1 MGIFSTI
8 KKWLT
13 GGSTN
18 SKIKSANRT
27 SYYGGGVSSK
37 RTQTQIK
44 QSISAAKKKQEEE
57 QKEKQEQLNS
67 AFKASTYKA
76 KTIAE
81 TRGKSEE
88 KKAEKPDV
96 FNKKNAYK
104 ATPPSTRR
112 STALGG
118 LSESDIKTRTAKKA
132 AADANRKEQLRTAE
146 RLKPLIDEKYGKRKS
161 GVPTYV
167 KQGNYAADPDVAKY
181 NVLKHPVATSATR
194 GAVSGTTF
202 GLSELAIQK
211 APKSKEAAEA
221 ERFYQ
226 ANKSKGAEFAGEMAG
241 SIAGFGLTGNLSK
254 NAVSKVFPKATAK
267 IGASATERLATN
279 KFVLQAAEKEAL
291 KTFGKTFTEKELAQ
305 LARAKAAKIVAAVGE
320 DMAINLTTGAVSDV
334 THALI
339 DSKDPVEFA
348 KNMAINAGMNVALG
362 GLTTV
367 APELFRGSELQ
378 SSMKAMGDDAV
389 GFGRDVARNM
399 DNKSGGIKI
408 SNGDVP
414 PKNGAIE
421 KTLND
426 LADKVESN
434 KPTKKIETIASGKN
448 WRSGEDIAFWKDG
461 NTLYVGNP
469 NGDFKS
475 FGKDLP
481 ENRIKAEDEFD
492 YYNNTRQQKLREARG
507 EKQAKSKATKPKA
520 EERPRPDGVKK
531 YTDKQLL
538 DMKKNGKLNQLS
550 HDEYTYYIYDRPEND
565 PFFEKWDAIDSN
577 GKTVK
582 KKATKAEEPKAE
594 QPKAE
599 QAKTEE
605 PKSEK
610 STKTL
615 TKKQL
620 ESKKKRSDKRLK
632 QIEEEI
638 KKSPYASQYEQDALS
653 AKYTKELEYRKKLD
667 ERIKEAE
674 ASADGTITVSKGKKK
689 AAKEVDESNVT
700 VTKGK
705 EELVDEPSKPK
716 KEKKKKQSKTE
727 TETKTEAKTETKAE
741 VKAEEPKPS
750 KKVTSLENKIRNS
763 DEKINKFKK
772 QIAEKK
778 KEGASEKSIANLEAQ
793 RKAEMERRKGFK
805 KELKELT
812 GSSEVSK
819 KVEPPKV
826 EAKAETEIKTIGNKK
841 VDSLENRVAYANDNI
856 DKFKKTLKE
865 KKANGASEKSIAY
878 TEKQLAKEKA
888 RLKEIKKELT
898 AAKKEA
904 EAKASTVDV
913 EKLFKEQEKERY
925 AVAGKSTKELKK
937 QLADLQDDLKVLS
950 DEIDSPR
957 EIPIDELRKL
967 EYEHQLKSEL
977 YDTVNDELHSRNP
990 AKDVLKKD
998 TEVKPPKKEKATKSA
1013 KAKEAKADVKVE
1025 ASEKPMTKAAQ
1036 VRAKKEAAK
1045 QRLDVL
1051 LESVKEKQAAYDGG
1065 DANALKE
1072 LVSLEKETK
1081 QAYRD
1086 AGMSRADEYKEAKK
1100 LFDKHDRAL
1109 KRLEN
1114 KGTKPAAE
1122 TLKTKAENTDVLE
1135 TYKKNQKASIEQAKA
1150 EEQSTVDIGN
1160 KTYSAVDESPFD
1172 EASTRTTR
1180 EKPKFTSKEEASKGA
1195 TAKNKDK
1202 IKEAKGKA
1210 KKQEQKFRRNP
1221 LPRGEALHKGTVKEV
1236 TGKEL
1241 DEAINPPS
1249 FDDYIKAKKT
1259 YAKGQASHETEVV
1272 SRAGTSLTNA
1282 TTAEAQRE
1290 FLENGWRDGMFNY
1303 RRIKN
1308 KEKYSEVMKRFV
1320 DEPDAVS
1327 REIIRYNNDLST
1339 LSADKV
1345 VDTHYQAH
1353 CVMKMLRKELDN
1365 PALTAEEKTAVKEL
1379 YSNAASLSQKLSS
1392 MSGQVNQFQ
1401 GVMVGCSPAR
1411 RADNA
1416 IDNIVNILD
1425 SSKGFRK
1432 KQKIEIDGKTVA
1444 LSDKMP
1450 ERRQQIRALILENED
1465 IAKDLKKVYDATTA
1479 EEYGEAMSE
1488 LMLSTYKLNHATGF
1502 DYLQQWRY
1510 LAMLGN
1516 PKTHLRNLIGNTT
1529 FGALRQASN
1538 AIRSVEEKALGG
1550 YAAKKGLEIDYH
1562 GGLSF
1567 SAPMQARSRK
1577 LAKDEASKAAWDS
1590 FDKHKNEIL
1599 GQNKYDTPEMAQFFG
1614 VLSKGNTKLLGW
1626 EDDIFRAPA
1635 YREQYIKSY
1644 RKFASKGEITDAIL
1658 DRIHNEAV
1666 KESRIATF
1674 NEFNELAQI
1683 LAKSQRGLY
1692 DYNAS
1697 TGQKAVAHLSN
1708 ALLPF
1713 TKVPANILKQSVN
1726 YSPAGVAKAVAHIKD
1741 AASRGDSELFNTAL
1755 DELASGITGTGIAAL
1770 GYFFGKNTD
1779 IFTTNAGSED
1789 AAAKFKKQQGV
1800 QNYSATVDVDG
1811 KTYSFTLDWMVPASC
1826 TFFTGVE
1833 LAKQLEKGASG
1844 SSLWDSIGNIS
1855 QVTSRVIDPVL
1866 ETSMLSGIYN
1876 IVENSRKSSSY
1887 DDQKSFADIALR
1899 EIVQSYVSSYI
1910 PTLQGQLA
1918 RSFAYDAD
1926 KMVVGES
1933 DWDYF
1938 VNSLKVK
1945 MGLAD
1950 VDTLRWDALGDDV
1963 NAYGEVK
1970 NKKTSASDYA
1980 KSFVK
1985 NAILPTNI
1993 QEVNLTDVD
2002 KQKIKEYEDY
2012 VAAGGDPADK
2022 EYLFPKKSYK
2032 TKFSYGKKGADPVD
2046 VKLSNKEVSLY
2057 NQAKT
2062 TGGGEG
2068 MRIVLEG
2075 TMFNRYE
2082 KDASGKRSVLKDGY
2096 TKEEKEKLIAKFEG
2110 KSMREVEQWLYK
2122 QPQFKNATE
2131 EEQRRTLNK
2140 LWSYSTQGT
2149 ANGAKR
2155 VGEQAVVKSQGGDVN
2170 EYNFK
2175 NELSQK
2181 KQLNIK
2187 SAIDDGIVTYEEVV
2201 DFARNAG
2208 KTYYYEND
2216 EGGTSST
2223 YYNKKQMLE
2232 YLEAKG
2238 YSHDKAEALFNAFK
2252 NSNAKPYGAAS
2263 GRRGWGGWHRWG
2275 RHGGGGSKK
2284 TKIKTGSFKPATV
2297 HPSKGSSSASKLPK
2311 TSVNVKSTASAGSR
2325 SSSARS
2331 AGARS
2336 GSGSTKVSV
2345 PTTSS
2350 RRSTARVSTNV
2361 KRSGSRVSSNPKI
2374 AVTPLNI
2381 KKVKASTSKAAK
2393 KTNLSVAL
2401 KDIENT
2407 QKKVAPPK
2415 ARRK

>member
-1 MGIFSTI
+1 MRIFDWI
-8 KKWLT
+8 KKKING
-13 GGSTN
+13 GGSSAT
-18 SKIKSANRT
+18 SKKIKEANRT
-27 SYYGGGVSSK
+27 SYYGGGVSTK
-37 RTQTQIK
+37 TTQTQIK
-44 QSISAAKKKQEEE
+44 TNASVAKQKQKEE
-57 QKEKQEQLNS
+57 QKQKQEQVS
-67 AFKASTYKA
+67 RAFKAYDQ
-76 KTIAE
+76 KTKKITEARE
-81 TRGKSEE
+81 TREE
-88 KKAEKPDV
+88 KKTAKPDA
-96 FNKKNAYK
+96 FNRKNAFK

-132 AADANRKEQLRTAE
+132 VADANRKEQLRTAE
-146 RLKPLIDEKYGKRKS
+146 KLKPLLDEKYSTRKS

-167 KQGNYAADPDVAKY
+167 KQGNYAADPLVAKY
-181 NVLKHPVATSATR
+181 NVLKHPYATSATR

-211 APKSKEAAEA
+211 APKSKEAEEA

-254 NAVSKVFPKATAK
+254 EAVSKAFPKATAK
-267 IGASATERLATN
+267 IGASVTERLATN

-320 DMAINLTTGAVSDV
+320 DMAINLTTGAISDV
-334 THALI
+334 SHAFI

-348 KNMAINAGMNVALG
+348 KNIAINAGMNYGLG

-378 SSMKAMGDDAV
+378 GSIRAMGDDV
-389 GFGRDVARNM
+389 VDFGRDVTRNM
-399 DNKSGGIKI
+399 DNKSGGIKL
-408 SNGDVP
+408 SGNKAKDSAP
-414 PKNGAIE
+414 
-421 KTLND
+421 
-426 LADKVESN
+426 KVEV
-434 KPTKKIETIASGKN
+434 IASGKN
-448 WRSGEDIAFWKDG
+448 WINGEDHVLWKEG

-492 YYNNTRQQKLREARG
+492 YANNKRAQELRAARG
-507 EKQAKSKATKPKA
+507 EKQAKSKTSKPKT

-538 DMKKNGKLNQLS
+538 DMKKNGNLNQLS
-550 HDEYTYYIYDRPEND
+550 RDEYTYYIYDRPEND
-565 PFFEKWDAIDSN
+565 PFFEKWDAIDNN

-582 KKATKAEEPKAE
+582 KTAKVEEPKAEQPKAE

-705 EELVDEPSKPK
+705 EELVEEPPKPK
-716 KEKKKKQSKTE
+716 KEKKKKQNK
-727 TETKTEAKTETKAE
+727 AKSETKAE
-741 VKAEEPKPS
+741 TKVEAQAEAKAEVKTEEPKPS

-763 DEKINKFKK
+763 DEKIDNFKK

-778 KEGASEKSIANLEAQ
+778 KSGASEKSIANLESQ

-812 GSSEVSK
+812 GSSEISK
-819 KVEPPKV
+819 KAELPES
-826 EAKAETEIKTIGNKK
+826 EAKVDAEVKTTGNKK
-841 VDSLENRVAYANDNI
+841 VDSLEKRVAYANDNI

-878 TEKQLAKEKA
+878 TEEQLAKEKA

-904 EAKASTVDV
+904 EAKAVADV
-913 EKLFKEQEKERY
+913 AVEPKSNAVVKE
-925 AVAGKSTKELKK
+925 T
-937 QLADLQDDLKVLS
+937 
-950 DEIDSPR
+950 
-957 EIPIDELRKL
+957 
-967 EYEHQLKSEL
+967 KSE
-977 YDTVNDELHSRNP
+977 TTKAPV
-990 AKDVLKKD
+990 
-998 TEVKPPKKEKATKSA
+998 EVTAP
-1013 KAKEAKADVKVE
+1013 
-1025 ASEKPMTKAAQ
+1025 EKPATKAAQ
-1036 VRAKKEAAK
+1036 ARAKKEAAR

-1051 LESVKEKQAAYDGG
+1051 LESVKEKQAVYDGG
-1065 DANALKE
+1065 DASALKE
-1072 LVSLEKETK
+1072 LVSIEKEAK

-1122 TLKTKAENTDVLE
+1122 TLKTKAENADVLE
-1135 TYKKNQKASIEQAKA
+1135 TYRKNQKASIEQAKA
-1150 EEQSTVDIGN
+1150 EESSTVDIGS

-1180 EKPKFTSKEEASKGA
+1180 ETPKFTSKEEADKGVK
-1195 TAKNKDK
+1195 AKNKEK

-1365 PALTAEEKTAVKEL
+1365 PSLTAEEKAAVKEL

-1432 KQKIEIDGKTVA
+1432 KQKIEIDGKMVS

-1529 FGALRQASN
+1529 FGGLRQISN
-1538 AIRSVEEKALGG
+1538 TVRSLEETAFGG
-1550 YAAKKGLEIDYH
+1550 YAAKKGLQIDYH
-1562 GGLSF
+1562 GGLSPT
-1567 SAPMQARSRK
+1567 AHIQARSRK
-1577 LAKDEASKAAWDS
+1577 LANDDASKAAWQW
-1590 FDKHKNEIL
+1590 FDNRKSEIL
-1599 GQNKYDTPEMAQFFG
+1599 GQSKYDTPEMAQFFG
-1614 VLSKGNTKLLGW
+1614 FLSKGNTKLLGW

-1635 YREQYIKSY
+1635 YREQFIKSY
-1644 RKFASKGEITDAIL
+1644 NKFAKKGKVSDDIL
-1658 DRIHNEAV
+1658 QRIHNEAL

-1674 NEFNELAQI
+1674 NEYNELAQV

-1726 YSPAGVAKAVAHIKD
+1726 YSPVGAVKAVAHIRD
-1741 AASRGDSELFNTAL
+1741 AAARGDSELFNTAL
-1755 DELASGITGTGIAAL
+1755 DELASGLTGTGIAAL
-1770 GYFFGKNTD
+1770 GFYFGKNTD

-1789 AAAKFKKQQGV
+1789 AAAKFKKQQGI
-1800 QNYSATVDVDG
+1800 QNYSATVNMPNG
-1811 KTYSFTLDWMVPASC
+1811 KTYSFTLDWLVPASC

-1833 LAKQLEKGASG
+1833 LAKQLEKGAG
-1844 SSLWDSIGNIS
+1844 SSSVWDAIANIS

-1887 DDQKSFADIALR
+1887 DDQKSFADIAFR

-1918 RSFAYDAD
+1918 RSFVYDAD

-1945 MGLAD
+1945 MGLANK
-1950 VDTLRWDALGDDV
+1950 DTLKWDALGDDV

-1970 NKKTSASDYA
+1970 NKKTSRADYA

-1993 QEVNLTDVD
+1993 QEVNLTSLD

-2022 EYLFPKKSYK
+2022 DYLFPKKSYK
-2032 TKFSYGKKGADPVD
+2032 TQFDYGKKGADPVR

-2075 TMFNRYE
+2075 IMFNRYE
-2082 KDASGKRSVLKDGY
+2082 KDSRGKLTILKDGY
-2096 TKEEKEKLIAKFEG
+2096 TKEEKKKLISKFEG

-2131 EEQRRTLNK
+2131 DEQRAVLNK

-2149 ANGAKR
+2149 ANGSKR
-2155 VGEQAVVKSQGGDVN
+2155 VGEQAVIKSQGGDLN
-2170 EYNFK
+2170 KYNFK
-2175 NELSQK
+2175 NEVSK
-2181 KQLNIK
+2181 TKQLNIK
-2187 SAIDDGIVTYEEVV
+2187 GAIDDGIVTYEEVV

-2208 KTYYYEND
+2208 VTHYYEND

-2223 YYNKKQMLE
+2223 SYNKKEMLE
-2232 YLEAKG
+2232 YLKSKG
-2238 YSHDKAEALFNAFK
+2238 YSEEKAAALFNAFK
-2252 NSNAKPYGAAS
+2252 NANAKPYGSSS
-2263 GRRGWGGWHRWG
+2263 GRRGWRRWSRWG
-2275 RHGGGGSKK
+2275 HGGGGSGSNKSHA
-2284 TKIKTGSFKPATV
+2284 KTGSFKPSVV
-2297 HPSKGSSSASKLPK
+2297 HPSEGGSNAKTPK
-2311 TSVNVKSTASAGSR
+2311 TSVSVKSTAKAGSSLR
-2325 SSSARS
+2325 QASTKATLPKVSAASTSSSARGYS
-2331 AGARS
+2331 SSSGG
-2336 GSGSTKVSV
+2336 GSG
-2345 PTTSS
+2345 
-2350 RRSTARVSTNV
+2350 RRRATTARVSTNV
-2361 KRSGSRVSSNPKI
+2361 KRTQSRVGTSPKMNI
-2374 AVTPLNI
+2374 TPLNI
-2381 KKVKASTSKAAK
+2381 KPVKANKSVKSSSSS
-2393 KTNLSVAL
+2393 LSAAL